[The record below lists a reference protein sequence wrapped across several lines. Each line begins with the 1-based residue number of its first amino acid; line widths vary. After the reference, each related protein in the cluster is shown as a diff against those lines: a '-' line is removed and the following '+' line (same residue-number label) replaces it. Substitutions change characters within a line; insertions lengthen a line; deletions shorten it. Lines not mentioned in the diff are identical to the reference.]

1 MSMFDSTKT
10 RLADLLREIARWKIM
25 LTRCKRRSVLHL
37 LTGVYADRCL
47 RLEGAWSVVQHVP
60 RRFRQPVSRADV
72 GEGSAGVG
80 VAGEVLEV
88 DDVGAPLAGG
98 G

>member
-1 MSMFDSTKT
+1 M
-10 RLADLLREIARWKIM
+10 
-25 LTRCKRRSVLHL
+25 
-37 LTGVYADRCL
+37 
-47 RLEGAWSVVQHVP
+47 QHVP
-60 RRFRQPVSRADV
+60 RRFRQPVPGADV
-72 GEGSAGVG
+72 GEGGAGVG